1 MQTKE
6 TRGRER
12 KTQINCIRKKEK
24 KNEGFDFLWLTCF
37 LEIIKQCFYYFIFA
51 LENVSEFSGED

>member
-1 MQTKE
+1 M
-6 TRGRER
+6 ER
-12 KTQINCIRKKEK
+12 TKEK
-24 KNEGFDFLWLTCF
+24 KERLQSTAFERKKKRNEGFDFLWLTCF